1 MHQDAY
7 LLAQAVTR
15 LFAAHLNIEVPE
27 PDTDLMDGGFLDS
40 LLLVNL
46 IVALER
52 EFGVSVS
59 IDDLDLNLENFRT
72 VSQIAAYIER
82 YRNLSDVD
90 AA

>member
-1 MHQDAY
+1 MHQDAHS
-7 LLAQAVTR
+7 LTQSVTR
-15 LFAAHLNIEVPE
+15 LFSDCLNIDIPA
-27 PDTDLMDGGFLDS
+27 PDSDLMDGGLLDS

-46 IVALER
+46 IVQLER

-82 YRNLSDVD
+82 RRNLSDV
-90 AA
+90 A